1 MFEKEIPVLVVD
13 DDPDVLTVSKL
24 AMRSFEVFG
33 LPITVYTAA
42 SKAEAIDLL
51 SSRFALQAQV
61 GAKLNVAFI
70 DVVMETDQAGL
81 ELCDYI
87 RNTLKNKF
95 TQLYVRTGQPG
106 IAPERSVIDQ
116 YDINGYFTKA
126 EATEDKLYTLVKSGV
141 RQAYFT
147 GLSLA
152 LSNVLAGL
160 ISVSHSREAMTEA
173 LQRSWGMWDVDFKIG
188 YSIGD
193 TTITRGIDAA
203 EFAEIRDRLNSRG
216 GTPIGMSGN
225 DHYVVDGNQLLIKV
239 AAGPATDEVYDIA
252 IGHAPAPEVL
262 IPVMHTFVRSFAAL
276 WKKAGEREAE
286 PVGV

>member
-1 MFEKEIPVLVVD
+1 MFEREIPVLLVD
-13 DDPDVLTVSKL
+13 DDPDVLSVSRL
-24 AMRSFEVFG
+24 AMRGFEVFG
-33 LPITVYTAA
+33 LPITAYTAA
-42 SKAEAIDLL
+42 SKAEAIELL
-51 SSRFALQAQV
+51 NSRFALQAQV

-70 DVVMETDQAGL
+70 DVVMESDTAGL

-87 RNTLKNKF
+87 RNTLGNKF

-106 IAPERSVIDQ
+106 VAPERAVIDR

-160 ISVSHSREAMTEA
+160 IGASDSHDSMREALT
-173 LQRSWGMWDVDFKIG
+173 RSWGMWDVDFRIG

-193 TTITRGIDAA
+193 TTIVRGFDED
-203 EFAEIRDRLNSRG
+203 EFRALRDELDG
-216 GTPIGMSGN
+216 QAGMPIGRSGN
-225 DHYVVDGNQLLIKV
+225 DKVVVDGNRLLIKV
-239 AAGPATDEVYDIA
+239 AESPLTAEVYDVA
-252 IGHAPAPEVL
+252 IGHAPAPEAL

-276 WKKAGEREAE
+276 WKKAAERSPELVEA
-286 PVGV
+286 